1 MFPVIGLILAWLS
14 FILNPLFIKILG
26 MHGASLSVLMGLIA
40 VVLIRSD
47 KSQLH
52 YIWQAFPSL
61 FWPNDFSHPK
71 TIKKLINWNQM
82 VRKTGPLGLET
93 VLEEEQDE
101 YLNLGLQYIID
112 SANEDIL
119 RRGLSVASKTR
130 IMKWQRLVNLFE
142 YMARSAIGV
151 GLCFTL
157 LGIIDIIRTPNLA
170 SIEVAQIAAAIA
182 ALAYGLGLSFFFLYP
197 LAARLETKVAQR
209 IRFDEMAL
217 DGFIAITDQENARV
231 MAHRL
236 QEYSD

>member
-1 MFPVIGLILAWLS
+1 MFPVVGLILAWMSL
-14 FILNPLFIKILG
+14 ILNPMFVNLMGI
-26 MHGASLSVLMGLIA
+26 HGAGMSVLLGLVA
-40 VVLIRSD
+40 VVLIRCD
-47 KSQLH
+47 MNQLH
-52 YIWQAFPSL
+52 YLWQAFPSV
-61 FWPNDFSHPK
+61 FWPNDFHHQK

-82 VRKTGPLGLET
+82 VRKTGPLALET
-93 VLEEEQDE
+93 VLEEEKDE

-112 SANEDIL
+112 SSNEDTL
-119 RRGLSVASKTR
+119 RRGLGVASKTR
-130 IMKWQRLVNLFE
+130 LSRWQRLIILFE

-157 LGIIDIIRTPNLA
+157 LSFIDIIRAPEIALV
-170 SIEVAQIAAAIA
+170 ELHQIAPALA
-182 ALAYGLGLSFFFLYP
+182 ALTYGLGLSFFFLYP

-217 DGFIAITDQENARV
+217 DGFIAITSQENARV